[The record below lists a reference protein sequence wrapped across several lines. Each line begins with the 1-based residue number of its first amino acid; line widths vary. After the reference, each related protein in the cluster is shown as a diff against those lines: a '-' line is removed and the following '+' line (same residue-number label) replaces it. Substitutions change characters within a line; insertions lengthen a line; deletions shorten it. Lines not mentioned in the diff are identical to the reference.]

1 MMNDI
6 LSCDRS
12 RRRRNTGIARA
23 LAVAM
28 AATCLTACSGGDVE
42 GSRPDQRATTIAV
55 PPERIQAQL
64 ATVGTSRVY
73 FGHQSVGANVLEG
86 VRELGGTADSAALP
100 IVRTREVAS
109 VTGPGLVEFT
119 IGENG
124 DPASK
129 SRDFASVID
138 AKRDSTPAVA
148 LFKYCYLDITPETDV
163 GAMFAAHRDT
173 VRALQARHP
182 ELTFVHVTAPL
193 TTVEP
198 TPKLLLKRLLG
209 KPSSRDVNRKR
220 NEFNA
225 LVRREFS
232 GEPIF
237 DLARIES
244 SRPDG
249 SRAFFTAGSDTVY
262 TLAPE
267 LTDDGGHLN
276 AAGRRAAALEFL
288 SVLSA
293 TVASVTRDSSGN
305 ARP

>member
-1 MMNDI
+1 MTSIQTRVHPPRRQSNDRI
-6 LSCDRS
+6 RI
-12 RRRRNTGIARA
+12 RTAA
-23 LAVAM
+23 LTAV
-28 AATCLTACSGGDVE
+28 CLTACSGGNVE
-42 GSRPDQRATTIAV
+42 GNSTGDHAPMVAV
-55 PPERIQAQL
+55 SSERIASQL
-64 ATVGTSRVY
+64 STLAASRVY
-73 FGHQSVGANVLEG
+73 FGHQSVGSNVLEG
-86 VRELGGTADSAALP
+86 VRELAGPADSARLP
-100 IVRTREVAS
+100 IIRTRDVAS
-109 VTGPGLVEFT
+109 VTGTGVVEFT

-129 SRDFASVID
+129 RRDFASVID
-138 AKRDSTPAVA
+138 AKRDTAPALA

-163 GAMFAAHRDT
+163 AALFAAHRDT

-198 TPKLLLKRLLG
+198 ASKLMIKRLLG
-209 KPSSRDVNRKR
+209 KPTSRDVNRKR

-225 LVRREFS
+225 MVRREFQ

-237 DLARIES
+237 DLARVES

-249 SRAFFTAGSDTVY
+249 SRAFFTAGTDTVY

-293 TVASVTRDSSGN
+293 TAG
-305 ARP
+305 ARGARAGAQP

>member
-1 MMNDI
+1 MSI
-6 LSCDRS
+6 TAARS
-12 RRRRNTGIARA
+12 RNRPRKSNVTVRNR
-23 LAVAM
+23 AVAM
-28 AATCLTACSGGDVE
+28 AAIWITACSGGDME
-42 GSRPDQRATTIAV
+42 GTKDEKRVATPASQSEAIQSHLATIA
-55 PPERIQAQL
+55 
-64 ATVGTSRVY
+64 TSRVY
-73 FGHQSVGANVLEG
+73 FGHQSVGANVLDG
-86 VRELGGTADSAALP
+86 VRELSGAHPMSPLA
-100 IVRTREVAS
+100 IVRTRDIDSVA
-109 VTGPGLVEFT
+109 GPALVEFT

-124 DPASK
+124 DAPSK
-129 SRDFASVID
+129 ARDFASVLD
-138 AKRDSTPAVA
+138 RTRVATPGIAM
-148 LFKYCYLDITPETDV
+148 FKYCYLDITPDTDV
-163 GAMFAAHRDT
+163 DRLFTAHRDS

-198 TPKLLLKRLLG
+198 APKLLLKRLLG

-225 LVRREFS
+225 LLRREFQ

-249 SRAFFTAGSDTVY
+249 SRALFVAGGDTVY

-276 AAGRRAAALEFL
+276 AAGRRAAAMELL
-288 SVLSA
+288 SVLSGA
-293 TVASVTRDSSGN
+293 VSSRPREGGTRD
-305 ARP
+305 

>member
-1 MMNDI
+1 MQTI
-6 LSCDRS
+6 S
-12 RRRRNTGIARA
+12 RQPELHARRGTYLIRNG
-23 LAVAM
+23 AVTM
-28 AATCLTACSGGDVE
+28 AAIWLTACSGGNME
-42 GSRPDQRATTIAV
+42 GTKAEERATGTAS
-55 PPERIQAQL
+55 ENIQSNL
-64 ATVGTSRVY
+64 AIVATSRIY

-86 VRELGGTADSAALP
+86 LRDVSGAEPAPPISVVRSRDLDSLAEPA
-100 IVRTREVAS
+100 
-109 VTGPGLVEFT
+109 LVEFT

-124 DPASK
+124 DPSSK
-129 SRDFASVID
+129 LRDFASVIGQR
-138 AKRDSTPAVA
+138 RDSTPAIA
-148 LFKYCYLDITPETDV
+148 MFKYCYLDITPDTDI
-163 GAMFAAHRDT
+163 GPLFAAHRDS

-198 TPKLLLKRLLG
+198 APKLLIKRLLG

-225 LVRREFS
+225 MLHREFQ

-237 DLARIES
+237 DLARVES

-249 SRAFFTAGSDTVY
+249 SRAFVVTEGDTVY

-276 AAGRRAAALEFL
+276 AAGRRAAAIEMI
-288 SVLSA
+288 SVLSKAVSSTPALRGGEGGA
-293 TVASVTRDSSGN
+293 TR
-305 ARP
+305 

>member
-1 MMNDI
+1 MNT
-6 LSCDRS
+6 SSTQERFAA
-12 RRRRNTGIARA
+12 RRRQTGMFRRQAAAIAA
-23 LAVAM
+23 IG
-28 AATCLTACSGGDVE
+28 LTACSGGEMEGRQKEGDIPAPKVADVQSHLAAVA
-42 GSRPDQRATTIAV
+42 GSRI
-55 PPERIQAQL
+55 
-64 ATVGTSRVY
+64 Y

-86 VRELGGTADSAALP
+86 LKELGGTASPLP
-100 IVRTREVAS
+100 IVRSRDVDSVA
-109 VTGPGLVEFT
+109 GPALVEFT

-129 SRDFASVID
+129 SRDFAAVLD
-138 AKRDSTPAVA
+138 AKRDSTPAIA
-148 LFKYCYLDITPETDV
+148 MFKYCYLDITPHTEV
-163 GAMFAAHRDT
+163 APLFAAHRDS
-173 VRALQARHP
+173 VRALQKRHP

-198 TPKLLLKRLLG
+198 TAKLLVKRLLG

-225 LVRREFS
+225 LVRREFQ
-232 GEPIF
+232 GEPIY

-249 SRAFFTAGSDTVY
+249 TRAFFVAGSDTVY

-276 AAGRRAAALEFL
+276 AAGRRAAALELL
-288 SVLSA
+288 SVLSV
-293 TVASVTRDSSGN
+293 TASSRSRSGTE

>member
-1 MMNDI
+1 MTSIQTRVHPPRRQSNDRI
-6 LSCDRS
+6 RI
-12 RRRRNTGIARA
+12 RTAA
-23 LAVAM
+23 LTAV
-28 AATCLTACSGGDVE
+28 CLTACSGGNVE
-42 GSRPDQRATTIAV
+42 GNSAGDHAPTVAV
-55 PPERIQAQL
+55 SSERIASQL
-64 ATVGTSRVY
+64 STLAASRVY
-73 FGHQSVGANVLEG
+73 FGHQSVGSNVLEG
-86 VRELGGTADSAALP
+86 VRELAGPADSARLP
-100 IVRTREVAS
+100 IIRTRDVAS
-109 VTGPGLVEFT
+109 VTGTGVVEFT

-129 SRDFASVID
+129 RRDFASVID
-138 AKRDSTPAVA
+138 AKRDTAPALA

-163 GAMFAAHRDT
+163 AALFAAHRDT

-198 TPKLLLKRLLG
+198 ASKLMIKRLLG
-209 KPSSRDVNRKR
+209 KPTSRDVNRKR

-225 LVRREFS
+225 MVRREFQ

-237 DLARIES
+237 DLARVES

-249 SRAFFTAGSDTVY
+249 SRAFFTAGTDTVY

-293 TVASVTRDSSGN
+293 TAG
-305 ARP
+305 ARGARAGAQP

>member
-1 MMNDI
+1 MTNI
-6 LSCDRS
+6 QS
-12 RRRRNTGIARA
+12 RGVLPLHLTINKIRMRA
-23 LAVAM
+23 VTSMAV
-28 AATCLTACSGGDVE
+28 CLTACSGGAVE
-42 GSRPDQRATTIAV
+42 GNTSERATTVAV
-55 PPERIQAQL
+55 SSERIESHLSTL
-64 ATVGTSRVY
+64 AASRVY
-73 FGHQSVGANVLEG
+73 FGHQSVGSNVLEG
-86 VRELGGTADSAALP
+86 VRELAGPADAGRLP
-100 IVRTREVAS
+100 IVRTRDVAS
-109 VTGPGLVEFT
+109 VTGPGVVEFT

-129 SRDFASVID
+129 RQDFATIID
-138 AKRDSTPAVA
+138 AKRDTTPALA

-163 GAMFAAHRDT
+163 TALFAAHRDT

-198 TPKLLLKRLLG
+198 ASKLLVKRLLG
-209 KPSSRDVNRKR
+209 KPTSRDVNRKR

-225 LVRREFS
+225 MVRREFQ

-293 TVASVTRDSSGN
+293 TVGARS
-305 ARP
+305 ARPVSAQP